1 MVRDGVG
8 FVELADV
15 AADRALR
22 GTPYLEF
29 LRVSSMSAG
38 LYALPAGSRDGQLP
52 HRQDELYYV
61 VRGKAR
67 MRAGTEDRSIGPGT
81 LVFVAASVEHRF
93 YQIEEDLEVL
103 VFFPNSLRRRDG
115 HHGESSLPQ
124 RSAVAR
130 IVDHDVEALGLLAR
144 RVRDHRHE

>member
-103 VFFPNSLRRRDG
+103 VFFAP
-115 HHGESSLPQ
+115 
-124 RSAVAR
+124 A
-130 IVDHDVEALGLLAR
+130 EA
-144 RVRDHRHE
+144 E